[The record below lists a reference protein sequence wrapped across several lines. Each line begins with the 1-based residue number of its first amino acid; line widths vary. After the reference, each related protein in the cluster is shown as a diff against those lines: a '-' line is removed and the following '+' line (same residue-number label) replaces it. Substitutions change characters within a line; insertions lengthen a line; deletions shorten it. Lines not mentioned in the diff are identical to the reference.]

1 MMDKAN
7 NLLSRLN
14 RVKSRGNDSWM
25 CECPA
30 HADKSPSLKIDI
42 KNGKILIK
50 CWSGC
55 DTESILSAIGLTFS
69 DILPDTPQFH
79 RSKGIEPTIYSSDA
93 LRVLKHEAQIIV
105 LTAIYI
111 KNKKP
116 ISEDDL
122 SSVLEAMKR
131 INYVMDAS
139 GVKL

>member
-1 MMDKAN
+1 M
-7 NLLSRLN
+7 LSRLN
-14 RVKSRGNDSWM
+14 KVKSKGRDSWM

-30 HADKSPSLKIDI
+30 HQDKSPSLKIDL

-55 DTESILSAIGLTFS
+55 DTESILNAIGLDFS
-69 DILPDTPQFH
+69 DILPDSPQFH
-79 RSKGIEPTIYSSDA
+79 RSKGTEPTIYATDA

-105 LTAIYI
+105 LGAIYI
-111 KNKKP
+111 KNNKP
-116 ISEDDL
+116 ISDDDL
-122 SSVLEAMKR
+122 SSLLEAMKR